1 MKRSTR
7 QEPDQG
13 NSAAERGTR
22 LRSPVKKLFM
32 SMGRGTVI
40 LGGCLVVLSLFVT
53 LSFVYQDPP
62 LGRYTISS
70 VSSGQNLYRGSGFGG
85 DLGNGGKMVD
95 GFDGVIGGRN
105 LEGEAK
111 EENENSQ
118 SSDELNDKLLGGLL
132 SDGFDERT
140 CLSRYQSAS
149 YHKKSQLKPSA
160 YLIDRLRKYE
170 ALHKKCGP
178 YTASY
183 NKTVNLL
190 KPGSS
195 SENADC
201 QYVVWIANSG
211 LGNKILSI
219 ASAFLYALLS
229 NRILLVDGRVDLAY
243 LFCEPFPEGSWL
255 LPPDFPLNQFK
266 DFNTNSPE
274 RYGHMLKL
282 SSKKEGGLSTL
293 FPLTFVYVHLSHDY
307 DEHDKL
313 FFCDDEQILLQGV
326 PWLFLRTDNYFVPS
340 LFLMPKF
347 VEELNRLFPEKD
359 TVFYHM
365 GRYLFHPANSVWGM
379 ITRFYDAY
387 LAHADERI
395 GIQIRTFDTR
405 KGPFQH
411 VLDQILSCARNMEIL
426 PNISR
431 HEPVTSWH
439 DPKRRHKAVLITSL
453 SGGYFEW
460 IRNMYWAHP
469 TVNGDIISVYQPSHE
484 EFQQT
489 EKEIHNMKALA
500 EMYLLSLNDMLITS
514 AWSTFGYV
522 AQGLGGIRPWILYKP
537 ENDTAPDPPCR
548 RAMSIE
554 PCFHAPPFY
563 DCKAKVGTDTGKL
576 VPHVKH
582 CEDMSWGLKVVGKDE
597 L

>member
-1 MKRSTR
+1 MKRSKR
-7 QEPDQG
+7 QEPDPG
-13 NSAAERGTR
+13 NSAADKGSR
-22 LRSPVKKLFM
+22 LRSPVKNLFLT
-32 SMGRGTVI
+32 MGRGAVI
-40 LGGCLVVLSLFVT
+40 FGGCLVALSLFVT
-53 LSFVYQDPP
+53 LSLLYRDPP
-62 LGRYTISS
+62 LGRYSING
-70 VSSGQNLYRGSGFGG
+70 VRSGQTFYRENGFGRNYGNGGRKVDGFGG
-85 DLGNGGKMVD
+85 I
-95 GFDGVIGGRN
+95 IGGRN
-105 LEGEAK
+105 LEGET
-111 EENENSQ
+111 EEESEHSQ
-118 SSDELNDKLLGGLL
+118 SSDELKEKLLGGLL
-132 SDGFDERT
+132 FDGFDEGT

-149 YHKKSQLKPSA
+149 YRKNSQLRPST

-170 ALHKKCGP
+170 ALHRKCGP

-183 NKTVNLL
+183 NKTVNVFNS
-190 KPGSS
+190 GSP

-219 ASAFLYALLS
+219 ASAFLYALI
-229 NRILLVDGRVDLAY
+229 NNKVLLLDGGVDIPY
-243 LFCEPFPEGSWL
+243 LFCEPFSESSWL
-255 LPPDFPLNQFK
+255 LPPDFPLSQFK
-266 DFNTNSPE
+266 DFSANSPE

-282 SSKKEGGLSTL
+282 SSKKEGGSSTL
-293 FPLTFVYVHLSHDY
+293 LPPTFVYLHLYHDY

-313 FFCDDEQILLQGV
+313 FFCDDEQALLQRV

-347 VEELNRLFPEKD
+347 EQELSRLFPERD
-359 TVFYHM
+359 TVFYHV
-365 GRYLFHPANSVWGM
+365 GRYLFHPSNAVWGM
-379 ITRFYDAY
+379 ITRFYNAY
-387 LAHADERI
+387 LAHAEERI

-426 PNISR
+426 PNILP
-431 HEPVTSWH
+431 HEHVTTRH
-439 DPKRRHKAVLITSL
+439 DPKRKPKAVLITSL

-460 IRNMYWAHP
+460 IRNMYWEHP
-469 TVNGDIISVYQPSHE
+469 TANGEIISVHQPSHE

-489 EKEIHNMKALA
+489 EKQIHNMKALA
-500 EMYLLSLNDMLITS
+500 EIYLLSLNDILITS

-522 AQGLGGIRPWILYKP
+522 AQGLGGIRPWILFKP

-563 DCKAKVGTDTGKL
+563 DCKAKVGTDTGNL

-582 CEDMSWGLKVVGKDE
+582 CEDMSWGLKVVGKEE